1 MNLNQN
7 IFEGSTIFISNA
19 RSSQL
24 QKKKKK
30 VLPSRKLPWG
40 LPWWSSGLIPHASSA
55 GGKGLVSGQE
65 TRILLYAA

>member
-7 IFEGSTIFISNA
+7 IFEGATIFISNA
-19 RSSQL
+19 CSSQL

-30 VLPSRKLPWG
+30 VWPSIKLPWG
-40 LPWWSSGLIPHASSA
+40 LPRWSSGLRPHASSA
-55 GGKGLVSGQE
+55 GGEGLISGLE